1 MKIGIIG
8 ASNIGGTLRRIT
20 NFLPDF
26 YSALLGGATVRK
38 SSIRACPR

>member
-8 ASNIGGTLRRIT
+8 AGNIGGTLQRIT
-20 NFLPDF
+20 NFFADF